1 MYRVNEILS
10 ITNLTSKINA
20 EVYFIGEH
28 FVDNR
33 QSINPLAKEVK
44 VKPQNSD
51 NSHTIDDA
59 SEADIDRSKQTID
72 ANKVALQFQDPI
84 KTSLD
89 YKKSRSSK
97 GPKLGDEPD
106 IDGEPKTNV
115 VATDD
120 ATIFGNVA
128 QGDFQNIRDISDQT
142 VNNAK
147 SFKAITE
154 LLERFTA
161 EYDTDLFRQF
171 HKLPKVKYC
180 RRHITEDGL
189 PRNMMEARF
198 EYDNQLFSVFEV
210 YTKDIKKRLSTL
222 IVKVESY
229 NQLERKMQRFMT
241 SIVQGSISWRDAA
254 PLLGDYKTLNHPTGF
269 YEKECDERMLQKW
282 LNGLEKEVI
291 SLVS

>member
-1 MYRVNEILS
+1 M
-10 ITNLTSKINA
+10 
-20 EVYFIGEH
+20 
-28 FVDNR
+28 
-33 QSINPLAKEVK
+33 
-44 VKPQNSD
+44 
-51 NSHTIDDA
+51 
-59 SEADIDRSKQTID
+59 
-72 ANKVALQFQDPI
+72 
-84 KTSLD
+84 
-89 YKKSRSSK
+89 
-97 GPKLGDEPD
+97 
-106 IDGEPKTNV
+106 
-115 VATDD
+115 ATDD
-120 ATIFGNVA
+120 ATVFGDVA
-128 QGDFQNIRDISDQT
+128 QGDYQNIQKNSNQT

-154 LLERFTA
+154 LLERFAA

-222 IVKVESY
+222 IVKVDSY
-229 NQLERKMQRFMT
+229 AQLEHKMSEFMT
-241 SIVQGSISWRDAA
+241 SIVKNSISWTDAA

-282 LNGLEKEVI
+282 QNGLEGKLI
-291 SLVS
+291 